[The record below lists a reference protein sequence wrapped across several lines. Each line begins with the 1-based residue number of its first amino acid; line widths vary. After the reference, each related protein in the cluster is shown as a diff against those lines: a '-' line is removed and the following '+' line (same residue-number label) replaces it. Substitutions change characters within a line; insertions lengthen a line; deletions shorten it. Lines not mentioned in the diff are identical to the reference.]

1 MKVQVFK
8 DEKMIRELPPKS
20 SVDLD
25 NDWMIIEG
33 KDGTK
38 KMKCSD
44 FIGSSLHNNL
54 FFDNVGE
61 LMNADSPTEG
71 SVLCTKGYNNPDDG
85 GGAQYNIIY
94 APAMIPNNYTSF
106 PLTQRSVLRAVL
118 NVEGSVRP
126 EQIGAV
132 GDGVIDD
139 SEAIKRLFGLEYPIE
154 FISKKKYKISQ
165 NISIPDNSFID
176 FNGATIIL
184 TNSAYINISNKK
196 NITITN
202 LKLETKLG
210 RGLYIKNSSNI
221 KFINCE
227 INNIADTNYGIDIV
241 DSSDISIIDSK
252 FINKESGGR
261 AINIHGEVQTDIPSI
276 YNIYISGCRFEYL
289 KECIYISG
297 LVKMDFIHISE
308 CIFGFKVT
316 PDTGYDA
323 IVNYAPYSNLMIND
337 IKIYGGSKL
346 LNIGSGC
353 KSFVG
358 LSNLTVE
365 NTNDIYSLAGDV
377 ECIVHLSG
385 YNRYINTSSIE
396 RYVFRS
402 IKTGLMLNAN
412 FEIKG
417 YTNIYPNTSHTGFI
431 NDASLPERYMLT
443 NKINVSLDDT
453 NGRLTFADFR
463 NAYINITGVTNI
475 SSISRGIDGQ
485 VIQLVSDKNLILK
498 ANIPNL
504 DLFEANDITLHK
516 YKGIKLVSVNGRW
529 VQI

>member
-1 MKVQVFK
+1 MKVQVLK

-25 NDWMIIEG
+25 NDWLIIEG

-38 KMKCSD
+38 RMKCSD

-71 SVLCTKGYNNPDDG
+71 SVLCTKGYNNPNDG
-85 GGAQYNIIY
+85 GGAQYNIVY

-106 PLTQRSVLRAVL
+106 PLVQRSVLRAVL
-118 NVEGSVRP
+118 NIEGSIRP

-132 GDGVIDD
+132 GDGVVDD

-154 FISKKKYKISQ
+154 FVSKKKYKISQ
-165 NISIPDNSFID
+165 NINIPDNSFID

-184 TNSAYINISNKK
+184 TNSAYININSKK
-196 NITITN
+196 NITISN
-202 LKLETKLG
+202 LKLDTEVG
-210 RGLYIKNSSNI
+210 RGLYIKNSSGI

-227 INNIADTNYGIDIV
+227 INNIAATNYGIDII
-241 DSSDISIIDSK
+241 DSNDISIIDSK
-252 FINKESGGR
+252 FINKESAGR

-297 LVKMDFIHISE
+297 LTKMDFIHISE
-308 CIFGFKVT
+308 CVFGFKVT
-316 PDTGYDA
+316 TDIGYDA
-323 IVNYAPYSNLMIND
+323 IVNYTPYSNLMIND

-346 LNIGSGC
+346 LNVGSGC
-353 KSFVG
+353 KSFIG
-358 LSNLTVE
+358 ISNLTVE
-365 NTNDIYSLAGDV
+365 NTNDIYTLNGDL
-377 ECIVHLSG
+377 ECTVNLSG
-385 YNRYINTSSIE
+385 YHRYINTSDIE
-396 RYVFRS
+396 KYVFRN
-402 IKTGLMLNAN
+402 IKTVLILHST

-417 YTNIYPNTSHTGFI
+417 YSNIYLNTPHTGYI
-431 NDASLPERYMLT
+431 NDVTLPERYMLT

-453 NGRLTFADFR
+453 DGKLTISDFK
-463 NAYINITGVTNI
+463 NIYINVTGNTNI
-475 SSISRGIDGQ
+475 SNISKGIEGQ

-498 ANIPNL
+498 STTPNL
-504 DLFEANDITLHK
+504 DLFESNDITLHK
-516 YKGIKLVSVNGRW
+516 YKGIKLIFINGRW